1 MSEPE
6 QELELALQRVNVRWN
21 AQQTERAL
29 TRLHQRIRRRAR
41 AAQIGVGVASIAFG
55 VWVFGPRVS
64 TMWKST
70 EARTAAAH
78 GERVPVT
85 FSDGSRFTALDAET
99 RVSVL
104 EAAPERIVAA
114 VDKGSVRFEVSHHP
128 ERVFRAQAGE
138 VAVEALGTIFT
149 VERLDQGVWVSVT
162 RGRVRVEWPN
172 GTREVGAGEAD
183 WFPPRI
189 SDTAAAPSRV
199 DAQVESSGVD
209 EIASPDGDGTIGSR
223 SAADGA
229 RSQRWK
235 TLAQQGKHGEAYAA
249 LGSLT
254 ASQLRNPE
262 ELLIAA
268 DAARLSGHPSQAVPF
283 LERVLTQFRRDPRA
297 PVAAFNLGR
306 TLIALGNPAKAAQR
320 FAEVRSFAPS
330 GSLPEDALA
339 REVEAW
345 SLAGQ
350 QDKARDRAQEY
361 LRLYPQ
367 GQRSTF
373 VRKFGGLD

>member
-1 MSEPE
+1 MSDIDPE
-6 QELELALQRVNVRWN
+6 IELALQHVNARWN

-29 TRLHQRIRRRAR
+29 GRLHQRIQRRKR
-41 AAQIGVGVASIAFG
+41 AAQIGVGAAGIALG
-55 VWVFGPRVS
+55 VWLFGPRAAEMYRS
-64 TMWKST
+64 TVES
-70 EARTAAAH
+70 RTALQ
-78 GERVPVT
+78 GERAPIT
-85 FSDGSRFTALDAET
+85 FSDGSRLTALDAET

-104 EAAPERIVAA
+104 EAAPERIVAR
-114 VDKGSVRFEVSHHP
+114 VDQGSVRFDVSHHP
-128 ERVFRAQAGE
+128 ERVFRAEAGD

-149 VERLDQGVWVSVT
+149 VARLDQGVRVSVS

-172 GTREVGAGEAD
+172 GTREVGAGEED

-189 SDTAAAPSRV
+189 SEAAAAPSHA
-199 DAQVESSGVD
+199 DAVGESSD
-209 EIASPDGDGTIGSR
+209 LEEIAPPEADGATAQRSP
-223 SAADGA
+223 ADGA
-229 RSQRWK
+229 RTQRWK

-320 FAEVRSFAPS
+320 FAEVRTFAPS

-350 QDKARDRAQEY
+350 QDRARERAQEY